1 MDGFKILT
9 FESLAENVSWHPKLK
24 SKFNRKYTGKVVREH
39 AFLDDLNKLEE
50 TNRYYNWYHG
60 YTKVYEPST
69 TWEKN
74 GDYDIETSATSGSI
88 STQYFGQ
95 KYQSHLVRKWTLPL
109 VRVYPPKSACESEN
123 ITFHFKLEKVSIT
136 GLSLSNGRDEYDM
149 DGYYGELDAEE
160 PVFYKNFSPPSCL
173 FYDVSLVRDIRS
185 LDLR

>member
-1 MDGFKILT
+1 MKG
-9 FESLAENVSWHPKLK
+9 
-24 SKFNRKYTGKVVREH
+24 H

-95 KYQSHLVRKWTLPL
+95 KYQAHLVRKRAFQ
-109 VRVYPPKSACESEN
+109 RVLIYPPDSACKTEN
-123 ITFHFKLEKVSIT
+123 LTFHLKLEKVSIT
-136 GLSLSNGRDEYDM
+136 GLSLSIGKEAYYYM
-149 DGYYGELDAEE
+149 EGYFGEIDAEE
-160 PVFYKNFSPPSCL
+160 TVFYKNFSSNFTSCL
-173 FYDVSLVRDIRS
+173 SYDVSLARDVSS
-185 LDLR
+185 LDLRCVVRQKFLLSFLFV

>member
-1 MDGFKILT
+1 M
-9 FESLAENVSWHPKLK
+9 LK

-50 TNRYYNWYHG
+50 NNRYYNWYHG

-69 TWEKN
+69 NLMRN
-74 GDYDIETSATSGSI
+74 GDYDIETSAISGSI

-95 KYQSHLVRKWTLPL
+95 KYQSHLVRKLAFPL
-109 VRVYPPKSACESEN
+109 VGIYPPKSACENEN
-123 ITFHFKLEKVSIT
+123 ITFHLKLEKVSIL
-136 GLSLSNGRDEYDM
+136 GLSLSYSKDQYDM
-149 DGYYGELDAEE
+149 DGYDGALDPEE